1 MINREEAIRILDPKT
16 TREALVEIEYR
27 AGFNGQRA
35 VMEAVNEACMMGAE
49 ALRNERPKGRW
60 VETCMA
66 DVYQCSNCKKATK
79 MDEFCDSDILRN
91 FCPNCGADMRGE
103 EG

>member
-1 MINREEAIRILDPKT
+1 MTREETIKFLADKEHALRCALPFAKGDWFDETMKEIIALNMAI
-16 TREALVEIEYR
+16 
-27 AGFNGQRA
+27 
-35 VMEAVNEACMMGAE
+35 E
-49 ALRNERPKGRW
+49 ALRQDKRPKGRW
-60 VETCMA
+60 IETCMA

-103 EG
+103 EK